1 MKITKTRL
9 KQIISEELENIQENR
24 SAAATEFELYSE
36 FLAITEQ
43 LQEFKDNLDFA
54 MGLTAGASRESQI
67 SDEVYE
73 MIRKATFA
81 LESARTKLAQEIGQD
96 PAPHLRTT
104 NEQRV

>member
-9 KQIISEELENIQENR
+9 RQIISEELENIQENR
-24 SAAATEFELYSE
+24 SAATEFELYSE

-43 LQEFKDNLDFA
+43 LQKFKDNLDFA

-96 PAPHLRTT
+96 PRPNMRD
-104 NEQRV
+104 